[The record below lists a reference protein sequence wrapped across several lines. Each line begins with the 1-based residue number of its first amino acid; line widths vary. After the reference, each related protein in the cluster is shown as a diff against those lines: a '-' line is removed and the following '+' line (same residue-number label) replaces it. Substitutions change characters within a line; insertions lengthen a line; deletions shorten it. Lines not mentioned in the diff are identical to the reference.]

1 MIEIF
6 FDWTIKKVQENG
18 DETVKNSK
26 PEEAEIP
33 PAITT
38 IGEPFN

>member
-1 MIEIF
+1 MAEIF
-6 FDWTIKKVQENG
+6 FEWTCVHE
-18 DETVKNSK
+18 DEAETSTKII
-26 PEEAEIP
+26 EAEIP